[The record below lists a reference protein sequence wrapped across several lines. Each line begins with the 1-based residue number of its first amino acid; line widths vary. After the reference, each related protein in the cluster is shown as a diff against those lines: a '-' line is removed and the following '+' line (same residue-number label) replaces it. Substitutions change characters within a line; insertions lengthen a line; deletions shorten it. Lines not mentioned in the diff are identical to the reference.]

1 MVKKLLKTA
10 LCVLL
15 AALLGCVGSFS
26 AAGQQKD
33 LIRVTG
39 VITGDDG
46 EPLIGAAAYA
56 ENNRKG
62 GVVPMLTENSR
73 LRSRGVR
80 YSCSPISAVTM
91 NAFRRLKR

>member
-39 VITGDDG
+39 VITT
-46 EPLIGAAAYA
+46 
-56 ENNRKG
+56 ENLSSVLPPMRRITVKEESL
-62 GVVPMLTENSR
+62 PMLTENSR